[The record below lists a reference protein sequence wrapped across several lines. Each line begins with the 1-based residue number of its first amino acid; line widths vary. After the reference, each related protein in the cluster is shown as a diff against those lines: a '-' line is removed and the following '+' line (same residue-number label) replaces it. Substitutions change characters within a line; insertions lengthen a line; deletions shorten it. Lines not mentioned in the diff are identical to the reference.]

1 MSKSPMV
8 LGAVVFPGFEM
19 LDLFG
24 PLEMFSG
31 LGQAKM
37 KICVIAEHAGPV
49 PAAIFMDGPVGPSIV
64 AEVDFAS
71 APRLDVL
78 LLPGGIGI
86 LEQLDNPAM
95 LTFLAARKTDTQVV
109 ASVCNGSALFARA
122 GLLDGHRATS
132 NKQFFAMSVAQ
143 SDKVTWVEAARWV
156 DDGPVVTSSGVSAGM
171 DMALALI
178 ERLFDAET
186 AERIAVQTEYS
197 RHTDAQRDPFVA
209 HLNAM
214 T

>member
-1 MSKSPMV
+1 MSDQPLS

-31 LGQAKM
+31 LGQAKVN
-37 KICVIAEHAGPV
+37 IQIIAEQAGAV
-49 PAAIFMDGPVGPSIV
+49 PAAIFADGPVGPSIV
-64 AEVDFAS
+64 AELDFAS
-71 APRLDVL
+71 SPDLDVL
-78 LLPGGIGI
+78 LLPGGMGI
-86 LEQLDNPAM
+86 IDQLDNQPM
-95 LTFLAARKTDTQVV
+95 LNFLAARKADTQIM
-109 ASVCNGSALFARA
+109 ASVCNGSALFAKA
-122 GLLDGHRATS
+122 GVLDGHRATS

-143 SDKVTWVEAARWV
+143 SDKVEWIEAARWV

-186 AERIAVQTEYS
+186 AQLIGVQTCLLYTS
-197 RHTDAQRDPFVA
+197 PSPRDP
-209 HLNAM
+209 
-214 T
+214 